1 MIATIYRTTLT
12 RTFWEVTVHRYVKV
26 IVQSAEF

>member
-1 MIATIYRTTLT
+1 MVDVKT
-12 RTFWEVTVHRYVKV
+12 EKMKKDKVTVHRYVKV